1 MFDLLFLS
9 KPLFVLSFRDW
20 PSSAL
25 ASTMQ
30 RHPSCLA
37 APKRVRERERCGTWS
52 CGRAVEE
59 LNSDTGILGQNI

>member
-37 APKRVRERERCGTWS
+37 APKRVRERERDVEHG
-52 CGRAVEE
+52 AVEE
-59 LNSDTGILGQNI
+59 LWKN